1 MVEVP
6 EEPAFSVTDVGLAL
20 SEKSWT
26 VKVTVAT
33 WESDPL
39 VPVML
44 T

>member
-1 MVEVP
+1 MVEVL
-6 EEPAFSVTDVGLAL
+6 EEPALTVADVGLAV

-26 VKVTVAT
+26 VKVTVTA

-39 VPVML
+39 FPVML

>member
-6 EEPAFSVTDVGLAL
+6 EEPALIVTDVGLAV
-20 SEKSWT
+20 SEKSCT
-26 VKVTVAT
+26 VKVTVAA
-33 WESDPL
+33 WESDPP